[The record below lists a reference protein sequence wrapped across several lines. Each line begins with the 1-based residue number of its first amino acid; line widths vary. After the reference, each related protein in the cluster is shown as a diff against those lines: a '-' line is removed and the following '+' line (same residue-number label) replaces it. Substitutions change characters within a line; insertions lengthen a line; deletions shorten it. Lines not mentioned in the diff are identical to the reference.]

1 MSVTQDSQR
10 PQSQQVYLPYRGKV
24 RHTYSGE
31 GVVQV
36 VNGPGN
42 DNNVV
47 NVKPKGQHSCCQAHT
62 YDTVM
67 AVKLLQ
73 YSGVEQYF
81 NMVFVF
87 FFFFYSFY
95 RYKRFTFEH
104 GSQLPHTQSSDGG
117 VLTQRTF
124 QQEQWNPSKYQSQKV
139 WDQEGS

>member
-1 MSVTQDSQR
+1 MSATQDSQR
-10 PQSQQVYLPYRGKV
+10 PQSQQVYLPHRGKV

-87 FFFFYSFY
+87 FFFFFTASTGTNGLPLNMGASF
-95 RYKRFTFEH
+95 
-104 GSQLPHTQSSDGG
+104 HT
-117 VLTQRTF
+117 
-124 QQEQWNPSKYQSQKV
+124 PSPPMEVY
-139 WDQEGS
+139 